1 MDTRSIEIM
10 PGSEMWFEG
19 ELVEVRELRAD
30 SILFATGTEMRTVAT
45 RDFVAH
51 ATALGNHDPEP
62 QLLQQPTNVVLS
74 ALTTKQREAV
84 ETKMRAVR
92 AVLEAA
98 EDQEISVRHACDSMA
113 HELGIPTRTLQRW
126 VSVFRDA
133 GEAGLV
139 SSRDLGRYQSS
150 VDARWDDA
158 CLTVLRE
165 YVSSSTPTKDLV
177 IDRTARRLDEQYG
190 TGIVPLPSRATAY
203 RRVKELSKG
212 RHAFGSAKQ
221 RRSVADRPAGPFGR
235 LRATRPGEYVV
246 LDTTPL
252 DVYAMEAATGRWL
265 PVELT
270 VAQDLYTR
278 CILGLRLTAVS
289 TRSADVA
296 NVLFQCTTT
305 RIDLDSEQSWPFHG
319 VPRNVLI
326 GTEVPDG
333 VSQERLAGLPA
344 CLPETLITDHG
355 KPYLSAHII
364 AACARQGISIQPA
377 IPHKPTDKPTIERFF
392 RTLREGLLQR
402 LPGYKGPDVHHRGA
416 DVEAQ
421 SFYFVEELEQIIRD
435 WVGTIYH
442 RTKHDGLCVPE
453 VPGTE
458 LTPAE
463 MFEVGLAKTGGLYIP
478 TDPDLPF
485 QFLDVAWRTIQH
497 YGVDIDGRRYDGDAL
512 TGYRNQRSPYGGA
525 HSGKWPILVDSHDVR
540 TVWFQDPETRQYEP
554 LAWEHAAALDQPFSA
569 TAAEYVKQLA
579 LQQDRFV
586 EPREAVR
593 QLLAAWSSDER
604 LDRKRRATARK
615 IGTRAAR
622 GSVTASGRAQPP
634 DVSAVIDLATQ
645 RAQRRQL
652 EAQDD
657 VDALF
662 EQYFRE
668 HDEIGLEE

>member
-1 MDTRSIEIM
+1 MDTHAIEIA
-10 PGSEMWFEG
+10 PGSELWLEG

-30 SILFATGTEMRTVAT
+30 SILIVTGTELRAIAT
-45 RDFVAH
+45 RDFVAR
-51 ATALGNHDPEP
+51 ATPLGTHDQEP
-62 QLLQQPTNVVLS
+62 TQLQEPSNVVLS
-74 ALTTKQREAV
+74 SLSSKQREAV
-84 ETKMRAVR
+84 ETKLRAVQV
-92 AVLEAA
+92 VLDTAR
-98 EDQEISVRHACDSMA
+98 DQDLSVRGACNCIADG
-113 HELGIPTRTLQRW
+113 LGIPTRTLQRW
-126 VSVFRDA
+126 VAGFRDA

-139 SSRDLGRYQSS
+139 SSRQLGHYRSS
-150 VDARWDDA
+150 VDPRWDDA
-158 CLTVLRE
+158 CLAVLRE
-165 YVSSSTPTKDLV
+165 RVSYSTPSKDLV
-177 IDRTARRLDEQYG
+177 IDRTARLLEEQYG
-190 TGIVPLPSRATAY
+190 AGVVPIPSRATAH
-203 RRVKELSKG
+203 RRLTELSKG

-333 VSQERLAGLPA
+333 VSQERHAGLPA
-344 CLPETLITDHG
+344 GLPEAIIVDHG

-364 AACARQGISIQPA
+364 AACARLGITIQPA

-392 RTLREGLLQR
+392 RTLREGLLQH

-416 DVEAQ
+416 DIEAQ
-421 SFYFVEELEQIIRD
+421 SFYLIEELEQIIRD

-442 RTKHDGLCVPE
+442 RTRHDGLCVPE
-453 VPGTE
+453 MPGQP
-458 LTPAE
+458 LSPAE
-463 MFEVGLAKTGGLYIP
+463 MFDAGLAKTGGLYIP

-497 YGVDIDGRRYDGDAL
+497 YGVEIDGRRYDGAAL
-512 TGYRNQRSPYGGA
+512 TRYRNRRSPYAGA
-525 HSGKWPILVDSHDVR
+525 HAGKWPILVDSHDVR
-540 TVWFQDPETRQYEP
+540 TAWFQDPETRQFEP

-569 TAAEYVKQLA
+569 DAVDYVKRLA
-579 LQQDRFV
+579 LQEDRFI

-593 QLLAAWSSDER
+593 QLLEAWASDER
-604 LDRKRRATARK
+604 LDRKRRSTARK
-615 IGTRAAR
+615 LGTRASR
-622 GSVTASGRAQPP
+622 NSVTATTPPQAP
-634 DVSAVIDLATQ
+634 DVSLVIDLAMQ
-645 RAQRRQL
+645 REQRRQL

-662 EQYFRE
+662 EQYFLE